1 MRRGVLVGLVGLLAV
16 LAACGGGS
24 SSSGGGGSAG
34 NQPAGSTKVTMTDY
48 KFTPADINV
57 KSGKVTLFL
66 VNGGA
71 VSHDMVLMSSDGS
84 KSLGRSE
91 LIQPGD
97 SGALT
102 VDNLPAGSYRF
113 ICDQPGHEAQGMKGT
128 LTAS

>member
-1 MRRGVLVGLVGLLAV
+1 VLVGFVGLLAV

-24 SSSGGGGSAG
+24 SGGGSAG

-66 VNGGA
+66 VNSGA
-71 VSHDMVLMSSDGS
+71 VSHDMVVTGADG
-84 KSLGRSE
+84 KSVGRSD

-97 SGALT
+97 SNTFTIA
-102 VDNLPAGSYRF
+102 DLPAGSYKV
-113 ICDQPGHEAQGMKGT
+113 ICDQPGHLENGMKGT
-128 LTAS
+128 LTAT

>member
-16 LAACGGGS
+16 LAACGG

-48 KFTPADINV
+48 KFTPADISV

-66 VNGGA
+66 VNSGS
-71 VSHDMVLMSSDGS
+71 VSHDMVVMNADG
-84 KSLGRSE
+84 KSMGRSD

-97 SGALT
+97 SNT
-102 VDNLPAGSYRF
+102 FTIENLAAGSYKV
-113 ICDQPGHEAQGMKGT
+113 ICDQPGHLENGMKGT
-128 LTAS
+128 LTAT